1 VAELGLI
8 VSVDSDE
15 VVGRMF
21 VMLASMLGV
30 ESVDSDEV
38 VGRMFVML
46 ASMLGVESVDS
57 DEVVGKVFVMLAS
70 IEPGD
75 ETPRLDGKVAEE
87 DGRSVSKVV
96 DVTELPVKLLVP
108 DTTGGRVV
116 TEGGRAEVDA
126 RGFVTIGIRSTMGLP
141 SDPSVT
147 TRLAV
152 MMTVVVPLRTV
163 SVGGTPSPFVKV
175 QSPSA

>member
-1 VAELGLI
+1 MAELGLI

-15 VVGRMF
+15 VM
-21 VMLASMLGV
+21 
-30 ESVDSDEV
+30 
-38 VGRMFVML
+38 GRMFVML

-75 ETPRLDGKVAEE
+75 ETPRLDDKVTEE

-96 DVTELPVKLLVP
+96 DMTELPVKLLVP

-116 TEGGRAEVDA
+116 MEGGRAEVDA
-126 RGFVTIGIRSTMGLP
+126 RGFVTIGVRSTMGLP

-163 SVGGTPSPFVKV
+163 PVGGTPSPFVKV
-175 QSPSA
+175 QTPSV